1 MILDEYYK
9 QGAVAKMYFKLKS
22 GEELDNET
30 ARNRWR
36 MIRNPDKA
44 ILNKVF
50 DAIYKEQ
57 NKMLTQTTS

>member
-22 GEELDNET
+22 GEDLDNET

-44 ILNKVF
+44 ILKKVF
-50 DAIYKEQ
+50 DAIHKEQ
-57 NKMLTQTTS
+57 KARLIHGTP